1 MIQGGLQRRWLREHI
16 ALPEG
21 GSQRTR
27 WQRLGMALAAAL
39 IVLALL
45 MAVLSSLANG
55 GAPGTSGSDA
65 TITLNLDLQSTGDAY
80 EATQAAAP

>member
-1 MIQGGLQRRWLREHI
+1 MGGLVIQGGLQRRWLREHI

-55 GAPGTSGSDA
+55 GAAGDVRQRCDHHAQPGPASHR
-65 TITLNLDLQSTGDAY
+65 
-80 EATQAAAP
+80 